1 MATTK
6 GSLSARL
13 PHSSLRR
20 GLVAS
25 ALVLVLVLAGCSV
38 LQGFVSTIRALDRAG
53 FGTPDIQLDGNDSY
67 RVTVSKDTDDL
78 AAAAAEAA
86 GVVWR
91 ELPLRIE
98 RLEVSCGNGFGGRG
112 TYAADRAELQERFG
126 PRDPALDAGVQEG
139 DLRTLGIVVIAML
152 VGGVVVL
159 VGIVILVVV
168 LIRRSRRRSPPPG
181 PPGPPPVW
189 ETQHPPPGYGP
200 PP

>member
-1 MATTK
+1 M
-6 GSLSARL
+6 L
-13 PHSSLRR
+13 
-20 GLVAS
+20 
-25 ALVLVLVLAGCSV
+25 ALVVALAGCSV

-53 FGTPDIQLDGNDSY
+53 FGTPDIQFDTDGSY
-67 RVTVSKDTDDL
+67 RVTVSKDTEDL
-78 AAAAAEAA
+78 EAAAAEAA

-91 ELPLRIE
+91 ELPLRID

-112 TYAADRAELQERFG
+112 TYAADRAELEERFG

-139 DLRTLGIVVIAML
+139 DLRTLGIVVVALIAGGL
-152 VGGVVVL
+152 VILFGIAIL
-159 VGIVILVVV
+159 IVI

-181 PPGPPPVW
+181 PPEPPPVW